1 MSTLARALLAEL
13 DAETLDALAD
23 LLAPRLADRL
33 GDHDDAPRIGYTI
46 ASLAADL
53 GVSAKTVRGAVH
65 RGELPAVRRGSRY
78 VIAADAAQAWIAAST
93 DGPAPRR
100 PRARA
105 GQRRGRPLAE
115 AFARIDTP

>member
-1 MSTLARALLAEL
+1 MTDPLAALLDCSDPA
-13 DAETLDALAD
+13 TLDRLAD

-33 GDHDDAPRIGYTI
+33 ADREDTSRIGYTI

-53 GVSAKTVRGAVH
+53 DVSEKTIRGAVH

-93 DGPAPRR
+93 DGPASRR
-100 PRARA
+100 PRARV

>member
-1 MSTLARALLAEL
+1 MTDPLAALLDCSDPA
-13 DAETLDALAD
+13 TLDRLAD
-23 LLAPRLADRL
+23 LLAPRLAERL
-33 GDHDDAPRIGYTI
+33 ADHDDTPRIGYTI

-53 GVSAKTVRGAVH
+53 GASEKTIRGAIH

-78 VIAADAAQAWIAAST
+78 LIAADAARAWITAST
-93 DGPAPRR
+93 SGPRP

-115 AFARIDTP
+115 SFARIDTP